1 MKNSDFD
8 KEIRHLIELE
18 TQLVNGRMNWLI
30 LSQALLF
37 AGYCSIYEA
46 HESSVILIIIS
57 ILGILLSLVV
67 RHSFW
72 MNEKAIAFILSKW
85 NQFIVSNNLDYD
97 EFPPVWAGGDIKSV
111 IKTRRDRVWHF
122 FSPVLLHHIAV
133 PYLFILTWSAILIFN
148 IL

>member
-46 HESSVILIIIS
+46 HES
-57 ILGILLSLVV
+57 LSL
-67 RHSFW
+67 
-72 MNEKAIAFILSKW
+72 I
-85 NQFIVSNNLDYD
+85 
-97 EFPPVWAGGDIKSV
+97 
-111 IKTRRDRVWHF
+111 
-122 FSPVLLHHIAV
+122 HI
-133 PYLFILTWSAILIFN
+133 
-148 IL
+148 

>member
-85 NQFIVSNNLDYD
+85 DQFIISNNLDYN

-111 IKTRRDRVWHF
+111 IKTRRDSVWYF